1 MARMVVF
8 WVAAGLLAVA
18 AAAILILRAARSE
31 PPPGAEDP
39 TLDVYRRQLSEID
52 DLADR
57 GLMEPAEREAA
68 RAEAGRRLLAAADAS
83 AAGWTAP
90 AAQRPLVIAI
100 AGAVGI
106 AALGGYLVLG
116 QPGVP
121 DQPLEK
127 RIDSWRAGRLTDLSP
142 PQLAAVLR
150 EALKVRPEVEGFRFL
165 ALAEA
170 QSDNP
175 AAAARALRRA
185 LSIAPERADLWEML
199 GLSLLSQSG
208 GEVTPD
214 VREALAEAVRLN
226 PRALAARFHLS
237 RGRAASGDRE
247 GGISD
252 LKALARTLPAG
263 DPRLADIETA
273 IREANAPAAA
283 AMPEG
288 PASDMIGRM
297 VSGLAQRLQANP
309 DDPEGWVRLVR
320 SYAVLGDAARR
331 DAALEQARKRY
342 ASEPQI
348 LDQLEKAAA
357 TEPMK

>member
-1 MARMVVF
+1 MAAMVVF
-8 WVAAGLLAVA
+8 WMAAGLLAVA
-18 AAAILILRAARSE
+18 AAAVILLRAARAAPE
-31 PPPGAEDP
+31 PGAEDP

-52 DLADR
+52 DLAER

-68 RAEAGRRLLAAADAS
+68 RAEAGRRLLGAAEAS
-83 AAGWTAP
+83 ASGWVAP
-90 AAQRPLVIAI
+90 VAQRPWILAASGV
-100 AGAVGI
+100 VGL

-116 QPGVP
+116 QPGAA
-121 DQPLEK
+121 DQPLER
-127 RIDSWRAGRLTDLSP
+127 RIEAWRSGQLTDLTP

-185 LSIAPERADLWEML
+185 VALAPERADLWEML

-214 VREALAEAVRLN
+214 ARDALAQAVRLN
-226 PRALAARFHLS
+226 PEALAARFHLA

-247 GGISD
+247 GGVND
-252 LKALARTLPAG
+252 LRALARSLPAG
-263 DPRLADIETA
+263 DPRLADIDTA
-273 IREANAPAAA
+273 IQEATQAPPAAA
-283 AMPEG
+283 AG
-288 PASDMIGRM
+288 PASGMINQM
-297 VSGLAQRLQANP
+297 VAGLAERLKANP

-320 SYAVLGDAARR
+320 SYAVLGDGPKR
-331 DAALEQARKRY
+331 DAALEQARRRY
-342 ASEPQI
+342 GARPEV
-348 LDQLEKAAA
+348 LEQLEKAAA